1 MSRLRRKGLYLKV
14 REDDQYETSFGFV
27 GRSYGRR
34 YAPVYSLKIGGVQEL
49 KFRGSWTKIKPDPER
64 DNYEYE
70 FRIYMFNPDDPGDQ
84 RYFLEINRITDP
96 GVLGYLKDRISK
108 TADGK
113 RHF

>member
-1 MSRLRRKGLYLKV
+1 
-14 REDDQYETSFGFV
+14 
-27 GRSYGRR
+27 
-34 YAPVYSLKIGGVQEL
+34 
-49 KFRGSWTKIKPDPER
+49 
-64 DNYEYE
+64 
-70 FRIYMFNPDDPGDQ
+70 MFNPDDPGDQ